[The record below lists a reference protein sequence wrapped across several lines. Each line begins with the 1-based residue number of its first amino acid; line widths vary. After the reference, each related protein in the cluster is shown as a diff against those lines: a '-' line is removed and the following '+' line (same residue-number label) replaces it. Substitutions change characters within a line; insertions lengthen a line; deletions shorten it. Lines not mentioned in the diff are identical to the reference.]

1 MGGDGFVD
9 RCGRTFK
16 GVLHPYRLISN
27 ISPVHCCEKNVYVY
41 RRRFRVDHSDIAWVI
56 TALILASSKA
66 LKKDVRKVVSTS
78 EYQKPD
84 LLIPVLR
91 GDTSVCSEL
100 ERVVFVIAHQRIA
113 LVLKILFRSLENGY
127 TRGRESFDW
136 QQRKMS
142 RKWA

>member
-1 MGGDGFVD
+1 M
-9 RCGRTFK
+9 
-16 GVLHPYRLISN
+16 
-27 ISPVHCCEKNVYVY
+27 
-41 RRRFRVDHSDIAWVI
+41 DHSDIAWVI